1 MNASKVTITNETMD
15 KKITNKQ
22 KGKLRMDRLREVSK
36 SGKLAFAK
44 NRNDVAEM
52 VGYLPGQNG
61 GYQWVLYNIQK
72 GVLKE
77 EIVKYNN
84 YGRAEYFYTF
94 NDPEEKNEKKTEKIA
109 AEQPQIIISD
119 EEKPIVITIYKGE
132 TTITFENISSDVVSD
147 ILKSIL
153 K

>member
-22 KGKLRMDRLREVSK
+22 KGKLRMDRLREAAK

-84 YGRAEYFYTF
+84 YGRAEYIYTF
-94 NDPEEKNEKKTEKIA
+94 NDPEDKTKKTIEKMV

-119 EEKPIVITIYKGE
+119 EEKPIMITIYKGDM
-132 TTITFENISSDVVSD
+132 TISLENITAEMAAD
-147 ILKSIL
+147 IIKSIV